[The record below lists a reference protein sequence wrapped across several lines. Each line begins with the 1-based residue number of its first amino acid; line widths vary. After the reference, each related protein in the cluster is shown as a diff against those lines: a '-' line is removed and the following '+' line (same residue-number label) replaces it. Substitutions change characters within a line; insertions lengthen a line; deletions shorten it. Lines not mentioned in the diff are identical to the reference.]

1 MTDLAAPA
9 GVINLYATP
18 SELKRRLAISDTNHD
33 LELWHLLRV
42 ASRVVDGHCGRSF
55 YVSTESKR
63 FDVKDRLR
71 VNVDDLIEVTQVVED
86 WDGDGVYE
94 RVRSRS
100 DLILYPLD
108 TNPQSQNG
116 SPFHTVRLG
125 RRRSRSCFPTGRATL
140 QVTGRWG
147 YRSHIVPLDGY
158 IDNSGSAVTK
168 ASRSIPVDDVR
179 QMASGQTIL
188 IGSEQ
193 MFVRQVG
200 ASALSVVRGVNGS
213 PVSEHADG
221 SSIRALQFPA
231 EVVEATLLT
240 AVDRWRRR
248 DGVARSDNVAAGVSR
263 SLYDP
268 SEDVKDLLAPYRRVS
283 I

>member
-100 DLILYPLD
+100 DLISVSIGHQPAIAERIAVSHGATRQASITLMFSDRASDVAGYGTL
-108 TNPQSQNG
+108 G
-116 SPFHTVRLG
+116 IPFPYRPPRRL
-125 RRRSRSCFPTGRATL
+125 
-140 QVTGRWG
+140 
-147 YRSHIVPLDGY
+147 H
-158 IDNSGSAVTK
+158 
-168 ASRSIPVDDVR
+168 R
-179 QMASGQTIL
+179 QQWLG
-188 IGSEQ
+188 GNK
-193 MFVRQVG
+193 
-200 ASALSVVRGVNGS
+200 GV
-213 PVSEHADG
+213 
-221 SSIRALQFPA
+221 
-231 EVVEATLLT
+231 
-240 AVDRWRRR
+240 AVDS
-248 DGVARSDNVAAGVSR
+248 G
-263 SLYDP
+263 
-268 SEDVKDLLAPYRRVS
+268 
-283 I
+283 